1 MPVVRYPHR
10 KAKIVCT
17 IGPAVSNEEAIARL
31 IEAGM
36 DVARVNF
43 SHGTKAQHAQTIAWI
58 RSASD
63 KLNIPVGILADIQ
76 GPKIRTGVI
85 LDSSGQPGTLN
96 LEPGTKLYFSGADV
110 RAPLRGNGQID
121 SPISISYPNLLRDLN
136 VGDDLL
142 FDDGLVKFQIIDKNT
157 KSGWILAEAIF
168 GQALSS
174 NKGVNMPTAKL
185 SALGVTEK
193 DWEDIQFCIEHEVD
207 FIALSFVRTAKE
219 VKNIKTFL
227 DQKNCAIH
235 IIAKIEKAEAI
246 ENLEEIMQFS
256 QGLMVARGDLGVEIG
271 NENVPV
277 AQKKIIEMART
288 MGKPVITATQ
298 MLMSMVSQP
307 SPSRA
312 EASDVANA
320 VWDGSDAL
328 MLSNETAT
336 GAYPYES
343 VKAMDAIIKGAEAW
357 RTQKPSLTTANI
369 RANVSSSDAIE
380 SAAVSLSLNL
390 KAQCLACLTRSGQS
404 ARHLSKY
411 RPLAPIFAFAENPA
425 VRRQLTLAWGVS
437 VVPWREVTQ
446 QDYTLFDE
454 MRDEMSRLSILSAD
468 RDCVITAGIP
478 TSRQVGTTNTVV
490 VRRGLI

>member
-1 MPVVRYPHR
+1 MRYPHR

-17 IGPAVSNEEAIARL
+17 IGPAVLSEDAIAKL
-31 IEAGM
+31 IQSGM

-43 SHGTKAQHAQTIAWI
+43 SHGTKTQHAQTIKWI
-58 RSASD
+58 RSASE
-63 KLNIPVGILADIQ
+63 KLNIPVGVLADIQ

-85 LDSSGQPGTLN
+85 LAENGEPGILNLQPGV
-96 LEPGTKLYFSGADV
+96 KLHFTGADV
-110 RAPLRGNGQID
+110 RSPLRGNGQLN

-142 FDDGLVKFQIIDKNT
+142 FDDGLVKFQIIEKNVRD
-157 KSGWILAEAIF
+157 GWIKAEAVF

-193 DWEDIQFCIEHEVD
+193 DWEDIQFCIENDVD

-219 VKNIKTFL
+219 VKNIRNFL
-227 DQKNCAIH
+227 DQKGCSIH
-235 IIAKIEKAEAI
+235 LIAKIEKAEAI
-246 ENLEEIMQFS
+246 ENLEEIMAHVS
-256 QGLMVARGDLGVEIG
+256 GLMVARGDLGVEIG

-277 AQKKIIEMART
+277 AQKKIIQMARR

-328 MLSNETAT
+328 MLSNETAS
-336 GAYPYES
+336 GSYPFEA

-357 RTQKPSLTTANI
+357 RAQKPATDNPTSGT
-369 RANVSSSDAIE
+369 VSPADAIE
-380 SAAVSLSLNL
+380 SAAVTLSQNL

-411 RPLAPIFAFAENPA
+411 RPNAPIFAFAENA
-425 VRRQLTLAWGVS
+425 TVRRQLTLAWGIS
-437 VVPWREVTQ
+437 VVPWREITQ
-446 QDYTLFDE
+446 QDYTLFDD
-454 MRDEMSRLSILSAD
+454 MKDEMVRLSILSPGGH
-468 RDCVITAGIP
+468 CVITAGIP

-490 VRRGLI
+490 VRRG